1 MSISHYATDALT
13 ITGQRGM
20 KSNET
25 IRSNTKTSAIYA
37 GEQDGFIRYGA
48 GKEIN
53 VDAMLTKL
61 CAKCGRVMELG
72 SALCPTCQAK
82 SESRHKQ
89 YNNNVRDKR
98 SAKFYAS
105 QQWFDLRN
113 VIMSRAGYQCEICKA
128 QGRLTPATEVHHKIP
143 IRVDWSKRLA
153 PDNCIALCHRCHM
166 MEERKLRQNG

>member
-1 MSISHYATDALT
+1 MTSVFLLLGWTTYWR
-13 ITGQRGM
+13 TG
-20 KSNET
+20 
-25 IRSNTKTSAIYA
+25 I
-37 GEQDGFIRYGA
+37 
-48 GKEIN
+48 
-53 VDAMLTKL
+53 MLTKL

-72 SALCPTCQAK
+72 SALCPACQAK
-82 SESRHKQ
+82 ADSRHKQ

-166 MEERKLRQNG
+166 MEERKMK